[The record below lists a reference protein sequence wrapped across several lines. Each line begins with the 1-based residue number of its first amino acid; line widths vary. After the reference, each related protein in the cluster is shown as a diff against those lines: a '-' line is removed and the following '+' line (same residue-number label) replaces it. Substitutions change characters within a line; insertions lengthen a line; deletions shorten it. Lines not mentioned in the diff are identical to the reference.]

1 MGGCVSSPAPP
12 GGEVSERDR
21 ALHRQAEK
29 ALKEAKA
36 KMAVQVKVL
45 LLGSGDS
52 GKSTILKQMRLIH
65 KVPFSAQETES
76 FRQLVFDNLTR
87 GLKYLL
93 DALPDMGLALP
104 EIYSNLDAEG
114 YVKGWAPG
122 ECGGRRPRKRAKSVG
137 EKTPG
142 EQEDEGWGEEGVRG
156 EGIAADLDLL
166 EHAEDL
172 RDGEPF
178 PSRYFGPL
186 QRLWGEEVV
195 RTAWGRGNE
204 AAVPENLHYF
214 FSDLPRLFDP
224 AYVPTEQDIVRAR
237 ARTIGITETTF
248 LLRDHEMLMVDVGG
262 QKSERRK
269 WIHCFQDVT
278 SILFLVSL
286 SGYDQ
291 CLVED
296 RDANQMQDAMT
307 IWDSICHSQW
317 FKQTSIILFLNKND
331 LFEQKIKTSDI
342 KSFFPDFDGE
352 PGSALAGRDYFK
364 KRFGRLAQKAGRAKE
379 REIYIHITT
388 ATDTELLRVIMAA
401 VEARLSAR
409 TFAPLCSECACGTVR
424 ATEPDRREGYCTGG

>member
-1 MGGCVSSPAPP
+1 
-12 GGEVSERDR
+12 
-21 ALHRQAEK
+21 
-29 ALKEAKA
+29 
-36 KMAVQVKVL
+36 VQ
-45 LLGSGDS
+45 
-52 GKSTILKQMRLIH
+52 
-65 KVPFSAQETES
+65 
-76 FRQLVFDNLTR
+76 
-87 GLKYLL
+87 
-93 DALPDMGLALP
+93 
-104 EIYSNLDAEG
+104 
-114 YVKGWAPG
+114 
-122 ECGGRRPRKRAKSVG
+122 
-137 EKTPG
+137 
-142 EQEDEGWGEEGVRG
+142 
-156 EGIAADLDLL
+156 
-166 EHAEDL
+166 
-172 RDGEPF
+172 
-178 PSRYFGPL
+178 
-186 QRLWGEEVV
+186 
-195 RTAWGRGNE
+195 TAWNRGNE

-214 FSDLPRLFDP
+214 FSDLGRLFDP
-224 AYVPTEQDIVRAR
+224 KYVPTEQDIVHAR

-248 LLRDHEMLMVDVGG
+248 NLRDHEMLMVDVGG

-331 LFEQKIKTSDI
+331 LFEKKIKTSDI

-388 ATDTELLRVIMAA
+388 ATDTELLRVVMAA
-401 VEARLSAR
+401 VEDIVLRSNLAGAALI
-409 TFAPLCSECACGTVR
+409 
-424 ATEPDRREGYCTGG
+424 